1 MFIFNPF
8 NYNIDGINNGLGT
21 SKYSARTVG
30 PKNPHCFNQFF
41 LVENKLGLKT
51 NPKAPP
57 MTNAFNLNTHIVRSE
72 QKNNPYY
79 NINNY
84 PQRKDDIKDLMNY
97 AYSERVPR
105 YSVNSGNSVLS
116 DFELYTTKNGQNNN
130 SGNSKIPLVLN

>member
-1 MFIFNPF
+1 MSSRYDKNILNPNVGYNQLSVENPF

-21 SKYSARTVG
+21 RKYSARTVG
-30 PKNPHCFNQFF
+30 PKNPHYFNQFF
-41 LVENKLGLKT
+41 LEENKLGLKT

-84 PQRKDDIKDLMNY
+84 PQRKD
-97 AYSERVPR
+97 
-105 YSVNSGNSVLS
+105 VLS
-116 DFELYTTKNGQNNN
+116 PKR
-130 SGNSKIPLVLN
+130 VR